1 MLISTRGRYA
11 IRVLID
17 IAEQASNDFIRLK
30 DITGRQEISQKYVEN
45 IMTLLSKNGLVEGV
59 HGKGGGY
66 RLTRDPA
73 EYKIADILKVTEESL
88 SPVACLECNAQPCKR
103 MAECRTLPMWRELND
118 MVNNFFNRITLADL
132 VRKDDNVSY
141 LNSML

>member
-30 DITGRQEISQKYVEN
+30 DITERQEISLKYVEN
-45 IMTLLSKNGLVEGV
+45 IMTLLSKNGLIEGV

-66 RLTRDPA
+66 RLTRDPS

-88 SPVACLECNAQPCKR
+88 SPVACLECGAQPCKR
-103 MAECRTLPMWRELND
+103 LAECRTLPMWRELND
-118 MVNNFFNRITLADL
+118 MVNNFFNKITLADL